1 MESFKERKSRY
12 YENIKEHAEFFTKIN
27 YKDDGRMRELMLDPK
42 DDRELAIADA
52 TFQMIL
58 DLNNL
63 TRNAQLGN
71 IEPVDKET
79 SFLTNI
85 LVKIIKAYADSDE
98 EAVEACRKELE
109 ELSPVEAAKMIYDM
123 LALFAS
129 NADEAVNYI
138 ATKSG
143 FNLDNVVDEMIF
155 ELYLK
160 KATDLANERKM
171 LDAKAI
177 NTDDQKQLNQ
187 FLDFTNELHRLC
199 ENDEDYYNENRH
211 NKRR

>member
-12 YENIKEHAEFFTKIN
+12 YEKIKEHAEFFTKIN

-42 DDRELAIADA
+42 DDKELAIADA

-63 TRNAQLGN
+63 ARNAQLGN
-71 IEPVDKET
+71 IEPVDKEN
-79 SFLTNI
+79 SFLINI
-85 LVKIIKAYADSDE
+85 LVRIIKAYAASDE
-98 EAVEACRKELE
+98 VEVNACRQELE
-109 ELSPVEAAKMIYDM
+109 ELDSANAAKMIYDM

-129 NADEAVNYI
+129 SADEAVNYI
-138 ATKSG
+138 AEKSG
-143 FNLDNVVDEMIF
+143 FDLDNVVDEMRF

-177 NTDDQKQLNQ
+177 DTDDQIQLNQ
-187 FLDFTNELHRLC
+187 FLDFANELHRLC
-199 ENDEDYYNENRH
+199 ENDEDYYNGNRH
-211 NKRR
+211 NKCR